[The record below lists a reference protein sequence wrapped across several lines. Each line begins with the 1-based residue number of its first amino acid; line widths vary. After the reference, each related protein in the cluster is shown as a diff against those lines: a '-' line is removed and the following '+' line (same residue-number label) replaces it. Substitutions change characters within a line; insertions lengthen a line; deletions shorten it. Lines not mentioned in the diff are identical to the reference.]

1 MKILTQSEAKEAML
15 QIFLFVDRVCK
26 ENNIQFTLYGGTL
39 LGAVRHGGYIP
50 WDDDID
56 IAMTRNNYDKF
67 IEVMNKE
74 KGRYQLFSYFTKP
87 AFKNITFLK
96 IIDTLIKV
104 EYSGIKNSEK
114 EYLWIDVFPIDTVSE
129 NKKTR
134 MWINY
139 RIWFCLSLIWC
150 RRTTNPSTL
159 QSLIKYFFIYIKD
172 YWLLSCID
180 RHKNW
185 NENCNFVNDLT
196 SSRALKN
203 DRLYS
208 KNLFENF
215 TSIMFEGHSFP
226 CVKNHDE
233 YLKITYGDY
242 MQLPPEEKRI
252 NHTYKAY
259 LEENLK

>member
-1 MKILTQSEAKEAML
+1 MKQLTEKENRSAMMEIL
-15 QIFLFVDRVCK
+15 FFVDQICK
-26 ENNIQFTLYGGTL
+26 RNNINYTLYGGTL
-39 LGAVRHGGYIP
+39 LGAVRNGGFIP
-50 WDDDID
+50 RDDDID
-56 IAMTRNNYDKF
+56 IAMTRKNYDKF
-67 IEVMNKE
+67 VSIMLEE
-74 KGRYQLFSYFTKP
+74 KGRYQIMAYFTTP
-87 AFKNITFLK
+87 STKNITFIK
-96 IIDTLIKV
+96 VIDTFIKV

-134 MWINY
+134 MRINY

-159 QSLIKYFFIYIKD
+159 QSLIKYFFIFIKD
-172 YWLLSCID
+172 NWLLSCID

-185 NENCNFVNDLT
+185 SENCHFVNDLT

-226 CVKNHDE
+226 CVKNYDE